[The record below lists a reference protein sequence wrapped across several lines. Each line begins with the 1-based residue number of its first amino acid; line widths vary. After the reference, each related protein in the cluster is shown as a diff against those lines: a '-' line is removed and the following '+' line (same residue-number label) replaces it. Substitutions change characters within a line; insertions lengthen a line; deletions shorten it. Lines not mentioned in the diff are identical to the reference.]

1 MFTKKEIR
9 ALLWPLILE
18 QVLTGLMG
26 VADTFM
32 VSNVGE
38 AAISGVA
45 LVDSLNMLIV
55 YFFSALAAGGTIV
68 CSQYIGQDDK
78 LQANRASAQVL
89 SASFGL
95 SMACCLVLAPLRRPV
110 LGLIFGTVEPAVMDS
125 ADVYLLVTA
134 LSYPF
139 LALYTASA
147 ALFRATGDSR
157 RPMIV
162 ALVAD
167 VLNII
172 GNAILIFGCG
182 MGVLGAALAT
192 LASRIVSAAVMLRFQ
207 ARPGQVI
214 SLGKL
219 SSFRPDGTMLRR
231 ILRLGIP
238 SAIENGMFQFGKLV
252 VQSTVSV
259 LGTTAIASQAIIAV
273 MDSCCGM
280 PGQAIGI
287 GLLTVAGQCM
297 GRGRPDEAKK
307 YMIYFTKI
315 STVVVLISGGIISA
329 GAPLITRLT
338 ALSSE
343 GRVLTCQITWFVSAM
358 RLILWPMAFTLP
370 NGLRAAGDVSFT
382 MWVGTV
388 SMWTLRVGLSWY
400 LCRYTGVGLWG
411 IWFGWCADW
420 VLRGACFVWRL
431 KSNKWQEHNV
441 LA

>member
-68 CSQYIGQDDK
+68 CSQYIGQENH
-78 LQANRASAQVL
+78 LQANKASNQVL
-89 SASFGL
+89 SASFIL
-95 SMACCLVLAPLRRPV
+95 SITCCAVLATLRRPI
-110 LGLIFGTVEPAVMDS
+110 LGLIFGTVEPAVMDA

-167 VLNII
+167 ILNVI

-192 LASRIVSAAVMLRFQ
+192 LASRIVSAGVMLRFQ
-207 ARPGQVI
+207 SRPGQII

-219 SSFRPDGTMLRR
+219 SAFRPDGTMLRR

-259 LGTTAIASQAIIAV
+259 LGTTAIASQAIIAIL
-273 MDSCCGM
+273 DSCSGM

-297 GRGRPDEAKK
+297 GRGRPDEARR

-315 STVVVLISGGIISA
+315 STLVVLVSGGVISA
-329 GAPLITRLT
+329 AAPLITRLT
-338 ALSSE
+338 ALSPA
-343 GRVLTCQITWFVSAM
+343 GRALTCQITWFVSAI
-358 RLILWPMAFTLP
+358 RVILWPSAFTVP

-411 IWFGWCADW
+411 IWFGWSADW
-420 VLRGACFVWRL
+420 VLRATCFLWRFR
-431 KSNKWQEHNV
+431 SNKWQDHNV